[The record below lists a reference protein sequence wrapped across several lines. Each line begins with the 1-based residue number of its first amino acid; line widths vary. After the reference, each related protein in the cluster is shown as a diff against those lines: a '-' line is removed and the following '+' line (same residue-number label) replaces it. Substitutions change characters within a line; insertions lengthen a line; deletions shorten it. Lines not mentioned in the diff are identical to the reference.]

1 MDSYGY
7 ISAIALFI
15 YVAMMLIFLAAKRNQ
30 IVNSFLLAL
39 LSMTCWTGG
48 SCFMRAL
55 LWPNYIFWYH
65 VSLLGILLLP
75 YAYYCFI
82 LNFGGITKRLP
93 GQIYLVTM
101 LICFGINV
109 CTGKLLKYPEIVEK
123 NGVPTFIYDVKPPVI
138 IFFGIAAI
146 FLVYLFWILL
156 KICKGNPHMQHQY
169 EPIVIG
175 ILLLFI

>member
-65 VSLLGILLLP
+65 VSLLGLLCLP
-75 YAYYCFI
+75 YAYYLLVNAMAEKEGSIEKYIYPVMLGGLFLLNIPDGI
-82 LNFGGITKRLP
+82 LFHW
-93 GQIYLVTM
+93 
-101 LICFGINV
+101 
-109 CTGKLLKYPEIVEK
+109 
-123 NGVPTFIYDVKPPVI
+123 PVI
-138 IFFGIAAI
+138 VHSGENIRF
-146 FLVYLFWILL
+146 V
-156 KICKGNPHMQHQY
+156 
-169 EPIVIG
+169 
-175 ILLLFI
+175 